1 MRHPRTRT
9 ISIPVAAKVC
19 TLNDRMHHHALSRHR
34 RAWRD
39 AACQMALTLGTP
51 TQRRL
56 DGRWHLWI
64 SYPVRATGTRRDPHN
79 WVLTSKWIIDG
90 LVDAGVLDDDDS
102 THLVTLDAT
111 FHRAADNPNVVVCL
125 TDTLEGAA

>member
-9 ISIPVAAKVC
+9 ISIPVVAKVC
-19 TLNDRMHHHALSRHR
+19 TLNHRMHWRAQAPHKK
-34 RAWRD
+34 AWRT
-39 AACQMALTLGTP
+39 AAAQMAATLGTP

-56 DGRWHLWI
+56 HGRWYLWI
-64 SYPVRATGTRRDPHN
+64 SYPVTSPSIRRDPDN

-90 LVDAGVLDDDDS
+90 LVDAGVLEDDDS
-102 THLVTLDAT
+102 DHLVTLNAT
-111 FHRAADNPNVVVCL
+111 FHRAADNPNVIVCL